1 MSVDELQSNS
11 KGWLFYV
18 KASFAIALIAVGAG
32 IFFMPADLLVKGYFG
47 ISTMFLV
54 SSTITLSK
62 TMRDEHEAQRLLHK
76 ISEAKT
82 NQILREYA
90 D

>member
-18 KASFAIALIAVGAG
+18 KASFAIALGAVGAG

>member
-1 MSVDELQSNS
+1 MSISEIQSNS

-18 KASFAIALIAVGAG
+18 KTSFAIALGAVAAG
-32 IFFMPADLLVKGYFG
+32 IFLMPADLLVKGYFG
-47 ISTMFLV
+47 ISTLFLV

-62 TMRDEHEAQRLLHK
+62 TMRDEHEAQRLLSK
-76 ISEAKT
+76 ISDAKT
-82 NQILREYA
+82 NQILREFV

>member
-1 MSVDELQSNS
+1 MSIDELQSNS

-18 KASFAIALIAVGAG
+18 KASFVVALVAVGAG
-32 IFFMPADLLVKGYFG
+32 IFLMPTDLLVKGYFG
-47 ISTMFLV
+47 ISTLFLV

-62 TMRDEHEAQRLLHK
+62 TMRDEHEAQRLLHRL
-76 ISEAKT
+76 SEAKT